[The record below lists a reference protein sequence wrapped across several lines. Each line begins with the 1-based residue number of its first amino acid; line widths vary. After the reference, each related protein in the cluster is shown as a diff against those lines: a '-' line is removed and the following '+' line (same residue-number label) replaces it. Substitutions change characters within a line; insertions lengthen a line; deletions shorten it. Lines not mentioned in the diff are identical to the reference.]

1 MKTIKSLI
9 ILAFTITM
17 HISCTSQT
25 KKSNVETQT
34 IKTDD
39 ISVYYFHYTRRC
51 ATCNAVENISKS
63 TIQDLYGDKVTFSS
77 YNLDEDSGKDKGEE
91 LEIGGQTLMI
101 IAGNAKIDLT
111 NEAFLF
117 AKSQPDEL
125 KKIIKE
131 NIDGIIS
138 Q

>member
-1 MKTIKSLI
+1 MKTFTTLI
-9 ILAFTITM
+9 TIAFTLAI

-25 KKSNVETQT
+25 KKSTEETQA

-51 ATCNAVENISKS
+51 ATCNAVEDISKS
-63 TIQDLYGDKVTFSS
+63 TIQDLYGEKVTFSS
-77 YNLDEDSGKDKGEE
+77 YNLDEDSGKDKGKE

-101 IAGNAKIDLT
+101 MAGNSKIDIT